1 MPKFAANLSML
12 WPELDVYDRFGAAAE
27 AGFKRVEILFVH
39 ELDHDRIARL
49 LRDNGLELVLFDPE
63 PGNWEAGERGLL
75 CLPGREDDF
84 LRTVREAIQT
94 AKRFGTRR
102 LNCICGIVP
111 EGVSREE
118 AERTALSNLRKAAPL
133 AQAAGVFLL
142 IENINGTD
150 MPGYFADTADK
161 AAALVRAADHPSV
174 RLQLD
179 QYHVGMVGGD
189 AHEELRRH
197 AMLVEHVQIADVPG
211 RHEPGTGEQPIEEF
225 LEELDG
231 IGYRA
236 PSGSNIGLQSTTEQA
251 LLWLDRARRD
261 AATRSL
267 REPSGLAAGL
277 RRARVFDRAAQQL
290 DQLQRAVDA
299 GAHVDARVDL
309 A

>member
-27 AGFKRVEILFVH
+27 AGFRRVEILFVH

-49 LRDNGLELVLFDPE
+49 LRGNGLELVLFDPE
-63 PGNWEAGERGLL
+63 PGNWESGERGLL
-75 CLPGREDDF
+75 CVPGREDDF
-84 LRTVREAIQT
+84 LRTVREAIQAT
-94 AKRFGTRR
+94 QRFGTRR

-111 EGVSREE
+111 EGVPREE
-118 AERTALSNLRKAAPL
+118 AERTALSNLRNAAPL

-142 IENINGTD
+142 IENINPTD
-150 MPGYFADTADK
+150 MPGYFADTVDK
-161 AAALVRAADHPSV
+161 AAALVRAANHPSV

-189 AHEELRRH
+189 AREELRRH

-231 IGYRA
+231 IGYGGA
-236 PSGSNIGLQSTTEQA
+236 VGLEYRPQSTTDEA
-251 LLWLDRARRD
+251 LLWLRRD
-261 AATRSL
+261 
-267 REPSGLAAGL
+267 
-277 RRARVFDRAAQQL
+277 RRD
-290 DQLQRAVDA
+290 
-299 GAHVDARVDL
+299 
-309 A
+309 